1 MHITIS
7 RQDLT
12 RVLSAVTKVVEG
24 RTTIPILSNVLLT
37 VADGQLTVRATDLD
51 IEASASV
58 ALLDASDGS
67 TTVEAKLLADI
78 AKKATGDIAMDLDAG
93 VLTVKSGKSW
103 FKLQTLPSED
113 YPSLAAGAFDTE
125 FEVDLAALVAP
136 VQFAISTE
144 ETRYYLNGVYL
155 HTAEGRL
162 VAVATDGH
170 RLARHFGQE
179 QDHFDGVILPR
190 KLVSM
195 LPKGPV
201 KISLSATKVRVTN
214 ADGILTSKLIDGTF
228 PDYQR
233 VIPRNNDKLIT
244 VEGATLRSAVD
255 RVALVSTERGGGVK
269 LAFAS
274 GGATVS
280 LRTDSGSAEEEI
292 AVTYDGEPI
301 EIGFN
306 SKYVGDVFGIFP
318 AGDIR
323 LALNDGGSPALVT
336 SEGAPDLLA
345 VLMPCRVS

>member
-1 MHITIS
+1 MRITIS

-24 RTTIPILSNVLLT
+24 RNTIPILSNVLLT
-37 VADGQLTVRATDLD
+37 VDGGQLTVRATDLD

-58 ALLDASDGS
+58 ALLDATDGS

-93 VLTVKSGKSW
+93 VLTMKSGKSR
-103 FKLQTLPSED
+103 FKLQTLPAED
-113 YPSLAAGAFDTE
+113 YPSLSAGTFDTE

-179 QDHFDGVILPR
+179 TPEFTGVILPR

-195 LPKGPV
+195 LPKGSV
-201 KISLSATKVRVTN
+201 TVSLSATKVRVTS
-214 ADGILTSKLIDGTF
+214 ADGVLTSKLIDGTF
-228 PDYQR
+228 PDYSR
-233 VIPRNNDKLIT
+233 VIPRNNDNRM
-244 VEGATLRSAVD
+244 VVD
-255 RVALVSTERGGGVK
+255 RDTLLSSVERVSVVMSERGKAVK
-269 LAFAS
+269 LAVGDCLTLS
-274 GGATVS
+274 VGEQAT
-280 LRTDSGSAEEEI
+280 EEVD
-292 AVTYDGEPI
+292 ATLDGKPL

-306 SKYVGDVFGIFP
+306 AKYLGDTLRTMPTGEVSFW
-318 AGDIR
+318 
-323 LALNDGGSPALVT
+323 LNDSGSPTRVT
-336 SEGAPDLLA
+336 GQDDGLDC
-345 VLMPCRVS
+345 VIMPMRV